1 MMSDID
7 RTRNGYEGKE
17 IDQPAV
23 DGFFF
28 GVPFKIE
35 QPPPMRVK
43 RRGVS
48 KKYTKP
54 IFKEP
59 GSKIPQKNN
68 KNNNHNNYNNNN
80 NQITEHNNKHCS
92 IRRSRESKQRSRIV
106 AKLFGEDQSQDYFPS
121 IAEDGA
127 EEAIQPSSY
136 NKARLEQI
144 VGKPI
149 ERHGFDAAAAAAT
162 DRTDNTT
169 ITLGT
174 RLVRKMREVKQPA
187 RARRSQDFDCGS
199 SVVTVSDLDNL
210 EAKTLRRRNKT
221 LPFEHARSDLS
232 LLHREINVIVSSI
245 LDERDSE
252 PSERSENPN
261 HHQNS
266 GPVPVGDTAS
276 KKSTTEEGNE
286 CSDSFAPLQS
296 CIDDFKACWRV

>member
-1 MMSDID
+1 MSDID
-7 RTRNGYEGKE
+7 RTRNGYDG
-17 IDQPAV
+17 IDIEQPA
-23 DGFFF
+23 
-28 GVPFKIE
+28 P
-35 QPPPMRVK
+35 PPPMRVK

-68 KNNNHNNYNNNN
+68 KNSSNNNN
-80 NQITEHNNKHCS
+80 NINNEITEHNNKHYI
-92 IRRSRESKQRSRIV
+92 IRRNRESKQRSRIV
-106 AKLFGEDQSQDYFPS
+106 AKLFGEDQSQDNFPS

-127 EEAIQPSSY
+127 EKAIQPSSY

-149 ERHGFDAAAAAAT
+149 ERHGFDAAAAI
-162 DRTDNTT
+162 DRTDNNSS

-174 RLVRKMREVKQPA
+174 RLVQKMREVKQPA

-221 LPFEHARSDLS
+221 PPFEPARSDLS
-232 LLHREINVIVSSI
+232 LLHREINVIISSI

-252 PSERSENPN
+252 PSERSENLN
-261 HHQNS
+261 HHQDS
-266 GPVPVGDTAS
+266 GRLELVLVGDTAN
-276 KKSTTEEGNE
+276 KKSITEEENE
-286 CSDSFAPLQS
+286 CSDGFAPLQS
-296 CIDDFKACWRV
+296 CIDDFKAYWRV